1 MKVLIAG
8 GRDFHNSPDENIMK
22 EHHKLGLE
30 LLEDVKKRYDIT
42 FVISGKAKGG
52 DLFGE
57 LWAKSND
64 ISILEYPANWDRYG
78 KRAGILRN
86 EDMGNDADRAI
97 IFWDRKSKGTAH
109 MINYMKKLN
118 KPYNIVYYNDR
129 DIFDEF

>member
-1 MKVLIAG
+1 
-8 GRDFHNSPDENIMK
+8 MK

-42 FVISGKAKGG
+42 FVISGKAKGS